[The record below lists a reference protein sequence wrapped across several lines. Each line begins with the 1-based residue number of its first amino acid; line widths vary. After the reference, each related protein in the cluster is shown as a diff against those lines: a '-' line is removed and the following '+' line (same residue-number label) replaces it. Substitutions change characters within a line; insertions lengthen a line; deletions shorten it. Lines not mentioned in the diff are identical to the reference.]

1 MNSTRAAP
9 NRIKRSAIPRY
20 RQKEGGGTIKKKHTH
35 TQKREDKGGEKG
47 NEGKKMED
55 DGLGR
60 G

>member
-9 NRIKRSAIPRY
+9 NRIKRSTIPRY
-20 RQKEGGGTIKKKHTH
+20 RQKEGRGKIKKKH